1 VFYYNC
7 LQILACFVLAL
18 CAGCGGG
25 GETSS
30 AGGGGAGNGSGGGGG
45 GASTG
50 GGQGCAALP
59 ASNQPNGSLGALVDA
74 AVASEMK
81 SAGMPGITVAIA
93 KDGRLLYAQG
103 YGYADLSTCQ
113 PMLADAEMQIG
124 SLTKQF
130 TAAAVL
136 QLQKAGQV
144 DIDRTVVSYL
154 PAYAFDSRIT
164 LRMLLNQTSGLQD
177 YLYFPSLQQY
187 GASGAAESVALNAIV
202 QAPLLFT
209 PGSAYYYSNSN
220 YFILGSVIEAVT
232 SQTYADYL
240 QANVF
245 APAGLTNTFYT
256 RPSPSASPY
265 VPGPSGPVAGGIPDP
280 SAYFA
285 AGALWSNVQD
295 LAMWDA
301 ALLDGKVVAPE
312 LLKLLITPAAV
323 PYFQRSNPS
332 DYGMGWVVGST
343 VAGHQ
348 FVWHNGQTVS
358 YTSFNGVFVDDGFSV
373 TILTNYSVPEP
384 APLLSF
390 GETLMQEICNASAT
404 VGGC

>member
-1 VFYYNC
+1 MSHHDR
-7 LQILACFVLAL
+7 LPILACFVLVL
-18 CAGCGGG
+18 CAGCGAG
-25 GETSS
+25 GEAST
-30 AGGGGAGNGSGGGGG
+30 AGGGGAGSGSAGGGGSV
-45 GASTG
+45 STG

-59 ASNQPNGSLGALVDA
+59 ASNQPSGSLGAVVDA
-74 AVASEMK
+74 VVASEMV
-81 SAGMPGITVAIA
+81 SAGMPGITVEVA
-93 KDGRLLYAQG
+93 KDGTLLYAQG

-113 PMLADAEMQIG
+113 PMPVDAEMQIG
-124 SLTKQF
+124 SITKQF

-136 QLQKAGQV
+136 QLQKAGLV

-154 PAYAFDSRIT
+154 PAYAFDPRIT

-187 GASGAAESVALNAIV
+187 GAGGAAESVALNAIV

-209 PGSAYYYSNSN
+209 PGSAYSYSNSN

-240 QANVF
+240 QASVF
-245 APAGLTNTFYT
+245 APAGLNNTFYT

-265 VPGPSGPVAGGIPDP
+265 VPGSGGPVAGTIPDP

-295 LAMWDA
+295 LATWDA
-301 ALLDGKVVAPE
+301 ALLNGKVVAPE
-312 LLKLLITPAAV
+312 LLKLLVTPAAV
-323 PYFQRSNPS
+323 PYFQQSIPS
-332 DYGMGWVVGST
+332 DYGMGWVLGGT
-343 VAGHQ
+343 LAGHP

-358 YTSFNGVFVDDGFSV
+358 YTSFNGVFTDDGFTL
-373 TILTNYSVPEP
+373 TILTNYSVQEP
-384 APLLSF
+384 APLLKF
-390 GETLMQEICNASAT
+390 GETVIRGICNATAT
-404 VGGC
+404 AGNC